1 MLQVFLAL
9 IGVQHICAFRF
20 TAAKVAEIQRVFAK
34 GFRSVTS
41 PKNANR
47 SINEGSVFSNEL
59 GTTRSTLKQAFS
71 SRNMSVFAW

>member
-1 MLQVFLAL
+1 VFLAL
-9 IGVQHICAFRF
+9 IGVRHIRAFRF

-47 SINEGSVFSNEL
+47 SINEGCLFSNEL
-59 GTTRSTLKQAFS
+59 RTTRSTLKQAFS
-71 SRNMSVFAW
+71 SRKMSISEW